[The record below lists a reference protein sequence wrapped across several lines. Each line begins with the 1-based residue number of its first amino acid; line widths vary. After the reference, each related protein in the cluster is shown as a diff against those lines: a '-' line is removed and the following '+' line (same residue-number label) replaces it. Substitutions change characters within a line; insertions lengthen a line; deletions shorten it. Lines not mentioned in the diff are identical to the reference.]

1 MSTAKKT
8 QMRFTSPF
16 LVVLITLLVT
26 SAVYAAP
33 DPVPGK
39 GLYFINLASDAQGT
53 ETHFRYE
60 LRSAGAPAVNKVV
73 LHACTAQL
81 LRVVVQSSDGVT
93 IVTETNGIIRIET
106 ASMADYDTKII
117 TLVMRGAGWSARPTT
132 YDLMAGQTALINKET
147 HGPLCAP
154 NSVALTHLSA
164 APSPPGWMRS
174 LLALFMGRSNIW
186 GHNYGNKRA

>member
-1 MSTAKKT
+1 
-8 QMRFTSPF
+8 MRFTSPF
-16 LVVLITLLVT
+16 LVVLITLVVT

-60 LRSAGAPAVNKVV
+60 LRSAGAPAITKVV
-73 LHACTAQL
+73 LHTCTAQL
-81 LRVVVQSSDGVT
+81 LRVVVESSDGVK
-93 IVTETNGIIRIET
+93 IGTETNGIIGIET
-106 ASMADYDTKII
+106 ESMADYETKII

-132 YDLMAGQTALINKET
+132 YDLIAGQTALTNKET

-154 NSVALTHLSA
+154 NSVALTQLSA
-164 APSPPGWMRS
+164 VPAPPGWMRS
-174 LLALFMGRSNIW
+174 LLALFMRESSIW
-186 GHNYGNKRA
+186 GTTKAI